1 MALEE
6 IILAFLV
13 VIVAIL
19 LVLYFKQ
26 RKELELL
33 GSAHKELG
41 SSYKSKVVIH
51 GKNWEVF
58 APFMKDFENVAS
70 KENFRFLGNPID
82 GIAFDDDEIKFIEFK
97 TGKSSLSPKQKHI
110 KSQVQSKKVK
120 WIELHFG
127 DA

>member
-1 MALEE
+1 MLEE
-6 IILAFLV
+6 IILAVLV
-13 VIVAIL
+13 IAVVIL

-26 RKELELL
+26 RQELELL
-33 GSAHKELG
+33 GQAHQELG
-41 SSYKSKVVIH
+41 SSFKSKVVIH

-58 APFMKDFENVAS
+58 APFMKQFEEHAK

-97 TGKSSLSPKQKHI
+97 TGKSQLSPKQKRI
-110 KSQVQSKKVK
+110 KSQVESKKVK